1 MFNDDPVKPKQR
13 KKKGGGVTMVG
24 EVLLLSTADSFLV
37 SREKGKGA
45 CRGSTIVYLSEI
57 KELYL

>member
-1 MFNDDPVKPKQR
+1 
-13 KKKGGGVTMVG
+13 MVG
-24 EVLLLSTADSFLV
+24 EVLLLSTADFLV

>member
-1 MFNDDPVKPKQR
+1 
-13 KKKGGGVTMVG
+13 MVG